1 MCKSLKSHYRFE
13 TNTETTEKELELLA
27 FDLMKIDWKISNY
40 REEKIINLIELGW
53 IFRWST
59 RKRAIGACNST
70 KKIIYLS
77 KEIFSTNSHKSHE
90 FEDTIRHELA
100 HALDNIMRGTSDHG
114 PAWKRIASQ
123 LLATPVSTSDK
134 MERVESR
141 YLKVCPNCNYTAA
154 AHKRT
159 RRAGTTACL
168 QCCNKYNGGRYSNK
182 YILDF
187 QINENFGKTKQ
198 KPAPKVNVAPVVT
211 TTVSV
216 DAEAKTCRVCGS
228 KHSISEFGK
237 DKATKDGL
245 STVCKP
251 CERAYRSPEA
261 RAERARLKSLK
272 K

>member
-13 TNTETTEKELELLA
+13 VNTEITEKELELLA
-27 FDLMKIDWKISNY
+27 FDLMNEDWFLRSF
-40 REEKIINLIELGW
+40 RGERVINLIELGW

-59 RKRAIGACNST
+59 EKRAIGTCNST
-70 KKIIYLS
+70 KKTIYLS
-77 KEIFSTNSHKSHE
+77 KEFFNTNSHKSHE
-90 FEDTIRHELA
+90 FEDTLRHELA
-100 HALDNIMRGTSDHG
+100 HALDYITRGTSDHG

-123 LLATPVSTSDK
+123 LLATPASTSIK

-159 RRAGTTACL
+159 RRVGTTACL
-168 QCCNKYNGGRYSNK
+168 QCCNKYNGGRYSEK

-198 KPAPKVNVAPVVT
+198 KSAPKATAAPVIT

-216 DAEAKTCRVCGS
+216 DAEAKTCRVCGN

>member
-13 TNTETTEKELELLA
+13 TNTEITEKELELLA
-27 FDLMKIDWKISNY
+27 FDLMSEDWILRSF
-40 REEKIINLIELGW
+40 RGERVVNLIELGW

-59 RKRAIGACNST
+59 KKRAIGTCNSS
-70 KKIIYLS
+70 KKTIYLS
-77 KEIFSTNSHKSHE
+77 KMFFNANSHKSHE
-90 FEDTIRHELA
+90 FEDTLRHELA
-100 HALDNIMRGTSDHG
+100 HALDYITRGTSDHG
-114 PAWKRIASQ
+114 PIWKRIASQ
-123 LLATPVSTSDK
+123 LLATPASTSSK

-141 YLKVCPNCNYTAA
+141 YLKVCPSCNYTAA

-159 RRAGTTACL
+159 INAGRSACS
-168 QCCNKYNGGRYSNK
+168 QCCNKYNNGRYSEK

-198 KPAPKVNVAPVVT
+198 KSAPKAKVAPVVYT
-211 TTVSV
+211 KVTADNEDKS
-216 DAEAKTCRVCGS
+216 CRLCNS
-228 KHSISEFGK
+228 KHSISSFGK

-245 STVCKP
+245 STVCKS
-251 CERAYRSPEA
+251 CEKAYRSPEA